1 MPTSKS
7 KISGYEKVLEII
19 SSTHDMPAREAI
31 DTLIECVKKGYSLAS
46 QRAVRTLA
54 EISHPEIIPSLIALY
69 DWLEENPRKRDNSC
83 DVRQTIAE
91 VLGDAGSPVSTD
103 TLRKAVRTVQ
113 VVKLGP
119 SLEDA
124 AIGLRATAALSLAKV
139 DPDSLFELSILLFDE
154 KPDVP
159 TSPLDAA
166 FAKSDVR
173 RAAAQ
178 ALSVLGDAG
187 GMPLLAVKL
196 KFPNNEVPEV
206 LAECLESL
214 IFMNP
219 PYLIEIV
226 KPYLEG
232 DDEYLSAIA
241 ALSLAENLRAEALDL
256 LLEALE
262 RVPEE
267 AKEAIVIAISATR
280 SSKARQ
286 ILVEFLNHTNHLI
299 RRGAVKGIK
308 AYLDDEIAEK
318 LRVICDTDTDK
329 SVRMEANLRE
339 E

>member
-7 KISGYEKVLEII
+7 KISGYEKVLEVIN
-19 SSTHDMPAREAI
+19 STHDMPARQAI
-31 DTLIECVKKGYSLAS
+31 DTLMECVKKGYSLAS

-54 EISHPEIIPSLIALY
+54 GIIHPEIIPSLITLY
-69 DWLEENPRKRDNSC
+69 DWLEQNPRKRDNTC

-91 VLGDAGSPVSTD
+91 VLGDAGSPISTG
-103 TLRKAVRTVQ
+103 TLRRAARTVQ

-119 SLEDA
+119 SPEDA

-139 DPDSLFELSILLFDE
+139 DPDSLFELSILLFDK

-159 TSPLDAA
+159 TSPLDAPY
-166 FAKSDVR
+166 AKSDVR

-178 ALSVLGDAG
+178 AISVLGDAG
-187 GMPLLAVKL
+187 GIPLLAVKL

-206 LAECLESL
+206 LAECIESL
-214 IFMNP
+214 IFMRP
-219 PYLIEIV
+219 PYLMEV
-226 KPYLEG
+226 VEPYLKG
-232 DDEYLSAIA
+232 NDEYLSAIT

-256 LLEALE
+256 LMEALDC
-262 RVPEE
+262 VSEE

-286 ILVEFLNHTNHLI
+286 ILFEFLDHTNHLI

-318 LRVICDTDTDK
+318 LRIICDTDADR
-329 SVRMEANLRE
+329 SVRMEADLG
-339 E
+339 